1 MTKIIPGKIKTDRF
15 LKAFA
20 GQYFQGWINTYLA
33 LYLTVITSRQFLSR
47 ASDDQGMMLF
57 STTQ

>member
-1 MTKIIPGKIKTDRF
+1 MTKIIPEKIKHDRF
-15 LKAFA
+15 LKAFT

-33 LYLTVITSRQFLSR
+33 LYLTVTISRQFLSR
-47 ASDDQGMMLF
+47 ATDDQRMMLF